1 MKISDGQ
8 AVGAYQQQGS
18 CEKAAVVL
26 GVNAETI
33 RLRLIRAGIPR
44 PRKHRPFSV
53 AEIEQIRAEYA
64 VYRNAGRIKDFAHR
78 LGRTPQALQGQA
90 SKLGLGSR
98 DFSGRLWPVGKHMSA
113 EAARVLFESFLA
125 ARVPVAKFCAQHGY
139 RRGTFSELLRRHFP
153 DEWDL
158 AVEQATPRQRP
169 YQRGREF
176 EYRVRDFLKTRGFV
190 VLRSPRSGSPLDLI
204 AVGAGRVLFVQCKKD
219 GHLPPNEWNTL
230 YDLAAPVAA
239 LALLAQAPT
248 GRGIVFHRLVSR
260 KEGHQP
266 QPYEV
271 FVP

>member
-125 ARVPVAKFCAQHGY
+125 ARVPVAKFCARAREGRTGRARSSGAGSPPGCQE
-139 RRGTFSELLRRHFP
+139 RTS
-153 DEWDL
+153 DL
-158 AVEQATPRQRP
+158 GGQSGVGHDQRP
-169 YQRGREF
+169 IGGERAAGGHGHDGRLIHILQSASH
-176 EYRVRDFLKTRGFV
+176 DFRSAGGFMV
-190 VLRSPRSGSPLDLI
+190 H
-204 AVGAGRVLFVQCKKD
+204 KD
-219 GHLPPNEWNTL
+219 NEW
-230 YDLAAPVAA
+230 PIPA
-239 LALLAQAPT
+239 LS
-248 GRGIVFHRLVSR
+248 IS
-260 KEGHQP
+260 
-266 QPYEV
+266 
-271 FVP
+271 